1 MLDQL
6 LDVVRRPMKALVLG
20 KVVAL
25 VTALSID
32 DEADEAEVALRD
44 ACDFVA
50 LTLPEGD
57 EPTEGD
63 DPPRD
68 LRADA
73 LTIKAILDM
82 PGVVPEDQVES
93 ANAMLAALHEV
104 VGVPEPAK
112 AKASSGGGGRLT
124 SRKRVTTQ
132 VNDKVIGSEPK
143 GGPEG
148 TVQYSSLYYAG
159 ACDPLCHHY
168 LAEHDAVGIG
178 KVARLE
184 GTGVPWKDIR
194 LTLTGANG
202 NSKGATEAFAN
213 GVHTWTH
220 MGDVI
225 QVTIE
230 DA

>member
-6 LDVVRRPMKALVLG
+6 LDVVRRPMRTLVLG

-63 DPPRD
+63 EPPRD

-93 ANAMLAALHEV
+93 ANKMLAALHEV
-104 VGVPEPAK
+104 VGVPEPVK

-124 SRKRVTTQ
+124 SRKKVVTS
-132 VNDKVIGSEPK
+132 VNDTQIGSDEK
-143 GGPEG
+143 GGSEG
-148 TVQYSSLYYAG
+148 TVQYSSLYYAA

-168 LAEHDAVGIG
+168 LAEYDAVGIG

-184 GTGVPWKDIR
+184 ATGVPWKDMR

-202 NSKGATEAFAN
+202 NLKGTTEAFTN
-213 GVHTWTH
+213 GTYTWTH
-220 MGDVI
+220 GEDTI
-225 QVTIE
+225 RVTVT